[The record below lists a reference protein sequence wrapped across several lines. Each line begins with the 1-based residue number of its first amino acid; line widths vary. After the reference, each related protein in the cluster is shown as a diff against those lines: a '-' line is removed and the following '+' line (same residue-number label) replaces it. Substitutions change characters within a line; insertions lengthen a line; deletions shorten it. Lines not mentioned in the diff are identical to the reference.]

1 MSFDE
6 ALLEVRE
13 LTKKINHHNDQYYGE
28 STPKISDYEFDQL
41 LNRLIELEKLHPE
54 LKLPDSP
61 TQRVGG
67 DITKSFE
74 SVVHKYPMLSLGNTY
89 SKEELSDFH
98 ERVVKGLGH
107 SNFKYFCELK
117 FDGVAL
123 SATYKNGLLDKG
135 VTRGDGTRGDNITAN
150 AKTIRSLPLR
160 LIPGDYPDE
169 FEVRGEVFMP
179 RKEFDRINKERVDI
193 GEEPLANPRN
203 STSGTLKMQ
212 DSGVVASRNLDCYL
226 YSLIGDHV
234 NFHSHSESIHALEKW
249 KFNVSPTYKRCD
261 TLEEVLAYIEEWE
274 QKRLELAL
282 DTDGI
287 VIKVDDLKYQ
297 QILGFTAKS
306 PRWAISYKYKSEN
319 ASTILRGI
327 TYQVGRTGAITP
339 VAELA
344 PVLLAGTTVKR
355 ASLHNANEIERLGV
369 RVGDTVYVEK
379 GGEIIPKITGVD
391 TFERPPASE
400 TVKYISV
407 CPECNSELT
416 RSEGEASHYCPNAEG
431 CPPQIIGR
439 FEHFIQRKAMNIE
452 SLGKET
458 IKGLV
463 DTGLIKDP
471 GDLYKLDFETLN
483 GLEFKVYSD
492 KKGEDA
498 VRSLREKSAQNIVD
512 AIESSKQVP
521 FENVLFGLGIRYV
534 GQTVADKLASHFI
547 NIDNIANA
555 SFEELIE
562 APEIGE
568 KIAVSLE
575 EYFSNAKS
583 IDLIKRLKDAGVKTE
598 LSSQAAIQSDVLSG
612 STFVIS
618 GVFENHGRDELKT
631 LIKKNGGKIVS
642 SVSGSLDYLVAGNN
656 MGPSKLE
663 KANKFG
669 VKIISEKELESLLNK

>member
-1 MSFDE
+1 MSFEE
-6 ALLEVRE
+6 ALLEVQE

-28 STPKISDYEFDQL
+28 NDPEISDYEFDRL
-41 LNRLIELEKLHPE
+41 LDRLIQLEKEYPE

-61 TQRVGG
+61 TLRVGG
-67 DITKSFE
+67 NITKNFE
-74 SVVHKYPMLSLGNTY
+74 TVIHKYSMLSLGNTY

-107 SNFKYFCELK
+107 SDFKYFCELK

-123 SATYKNGLLDKG
+123 SVTYKNGLLDKG
-135 VTRGDGTRGDNITAN
+135 VTRGDGTRGDNITTN
-150 AKTIRSLPLR
+150 ARTIRSLPLR
-160 LIPGDYPDE
+160 LMPGDYPDE

-179 RKEFDRINKERVDI
+179 RKEFVRINEERVDI

-212 DSGVVASRNLDCYL
+212 DSAVVASRNLDCYL
-226 YSLIGDHV
+226 YSLIGDQV
-234 NFHSHSESIHALEKW
+234 NYQSHSQSISALERW
-249 KFNVSPTYKRCD
+249 GFNVSPTYRRCN
-261 TLEEVLAYIEEWE
+261 TFEEVLIYIEEWE
-274 QKRLELAL
+274 QKRLELPL

-287 VIKVDDLKYQ
+287 VIKVDDLRYQ

-306 PRWAISYKYKSEN
+306 HRWAIAYKYKSES

-339 VAELA
+339 VAELS

-369 RVGDTVYVEK
+369 RLGDTVYVEK

-391 TFERPPASE
+391 TTKRSPTSE
-400 TVKYISV
+400 VVKYINV
-407 CPECNSELT
+407 CPECSTELIRT
-416 RSEGEASHYCPNAEG
+416 SGEASHYCPNFEG
-431 CPPQIIGR
+431 CPPQITGR

-463 DTGLIKDP
+463 DTGLIRDP

-483 GLEFKVYSD
+483 GLEFRVSSG
-492 KKGEDA
+492 KKGEDT
-498 VRSLREKSAQNIVD
+498 VRSLREKSAHNIID
-512 AIESSKQVP
+512 AIESSKQVA
-521 FENVLFGLGIRYV
+521 FDNVLFALGIRYV
-534 GQTVADKLASHFI
+534 GQTVAEKLANHFMT
-547 NIDNIANA
+547 IDNIANA

-562 APEIGE
+562 APAIGE

-575 EYFSNAKS
+575 EYFNNAKH
-583 IDLIKRLKDAGVKTE
+583 IDLIQRLKNAGIKTE
-598 LSSQAAIQSDVLSG
+598 LSDEAVVQSDILRG

-618 GVFENHGRDELKT
+618 GVFENFGRDELKT
-631 LIKKNGGKIVS
+631 LIKINGGKIVS
-642 SVSGSLDYLVAGNN
+642 AVSGSLDYLVAGNN

-669 VKIISEKELESLLNK
+669 VKIISGKELESLLNS